1 MKVLFSSIEDIVL
14 FEIEIGVFR
23 RTKIIQIFYKK
34 GISAVCFFENVLKYL
49 QFGTCGGFGS
59 LFRRGAAHAVR
70 LPAGGAENI
79 SYICPHEILGTMEE
93 LTLTTPALLFSAVS
107 LILLAYTNRF
117 LSYAQLVRTLK
128 EKHLQHPSQVTR
140 AQIDNLRRRL
150 HLTRTMQTLG
160 VSSLFLCV
168 VTMFLI
174 YVGLDRLS
182 AYVFGAALL
191 LLIGSLGVSI
201 HEIRISVRALEIHLR
216 DMER

>member
-1 MKVLFSSIEDIVL
+1 MRARHDAA
-14 FEIEIGVFR
+14 
-23 RTKIIQIFYKK
+23 
-34 GISAVCFFENVLKYL
+34 SALPER
-49 QFGTCGGFGS
+49 S
-59 LFRRGAAHAVR
+59 AAADPKRQETATVIPQNR
-70 LPAGGAENI
+70 FV
-79 SYICPHEILGTMEE
+79 MEE

-128 EKHLQHPSQVTR
+128 EQHLQHPSKVTR

-150 HLTRTMQTLG
+150 PLTRTMQILG

-168 VTMFLI
+168 VTMFLL
-174 YVGLDRLS
+174 YVGFFVLS

-201 HEIRISVRALEIHLR
+201 WEIQISVRALEIHLH
-216 DMER
+216 DMEK